1 MNKQKQKGSAY
12 IIVVIALS
20 VILLATLGF
29 IFWQSLQ
36 KKNDTTQSTTT
47 TSVKNE
53 DKEVTEPEEEETPAP
68 VVAEEKDPKVTIPEN
83 CINYAHTAY
92 GKKAISYKAVT
103 SGIVDKW
110 VGCVTTPWVPPYK
123 ISIEFK
129 ADGTYSAKYIDTGP
143 TNPRMPALYYGD
155 DTDNPAKTYAITSI
169 LDNGTAAGTIVL
181 SIYRGVTNAGSLK
194 DIALTGNTLTMNFWY
209 RDTYGPIRLDLVRV
223 TQD

>member
-12 IIVVIALS
+12 VIVVIALS

-36 KKNDTTQSTTT
+36 KKNDTTQSTTS

-53 DKEVTEPEEEETPAP
+53 DEEVTEPEEDETPTP

-92 GKKAISYKAVT
+92 GKKAASYEAVKT
-103 SGIVDKW
+103 GIVDKW

-143 TNPRMPALYYGD
+143 TNPKMPALYYGTD
-155 DTDNPAKTYAITSI
+155 ADNPAKTYSITNF
-169 LDNGTAAGTIVL
+169 LDNGTAIGTIV
-181 SIYRGVTNAGSLK
+181 IYFDTGTRTTGGLR
-194 DIALTGNTLTMNFWY
+194 DIALTGNTLTMNFWH
-209 RDTYGPIRLDLVRV
+209 RDTTGPVRLDLVRV